1 MAIVAKISRGSK
13 MDQIYIP
20 KNRAGFSTGQ
30 YVLISPL
37 ESELKQKRL
46 FKPCYYGIK
55 TLENLKLKIIQ
66 EIFEDLEDQ
75 GYENIIITG
84 SFLETGFKF
93 NDIDVIL
100 INGKKIET
108 SNIKEKIEKKTGIK
122 AHVIIMDSK
131 TLMAG
136 LSKDPLYSMMLSKC
150 VSKKRLIFNV
160 KRDIDYKILD
170 YQLLK
175 SNTLIDNFDLLNGE
189 EKYYLTLNMISILLF
204 IKNQKLS
211 RKVVNNEIERIF
223 KVEIKEIKE
232 NLLDKSQY
240 TKKYVEIYNTTFNLI
255 MEGINEQK

>member
-1 MAIVAKISRGSK
+1 
-13 MDQIYIP
+13 
-20 KNRAGFSTGQ
+20 
-30 YVLISPL
+30 
-37 ESELKQKRL
+37 
-46 FKPCYYGIK
+46 
-55 TLENLKLKIIQ
+55 
-66 EIFEDLEDQ
+66 
-75 GYENIIITG
+75 
-84 SFLETGFKF
+84 
-93 NDIDVIL
+93 
-100 INGKKIET
+100 
-108 SNIKEKIEKKTGIK
+108 
-122 AHVIIMDSK
+122 MDSK

>member
-46 FKPCYYGIK
+46 FKPYYYGIK